1 MLEPE
6 FAVLDAA
13 EERHFWFRSRRRIV
27 GVLARQ
33 LRTAPTTPYRVL
45 EIGCGTG
52 GMLNV
57 LQAACEGAV
66 VVGMELFGHGLDFAR
81 RRSRALLLQGDA
93 SRPPLRRAF
102 HLVGM
107 FDVLEHLEDDLGILR
122 SVRGL
127 LVDGGALLL
136 TVPGH
141 PRLWSYADEASQHY
155 RRYTLGQLG
164 TTLDAAGYDLEYAT
178 HFMAATLPLVW
189 ANRAASRA
197 SARLGAQAQH
207 VDSMD
212 LARDELRIRPLVNAV
227 CGAVLRPEVHAVARR
242 WRLRFGSSIAA
253 IARPRLS
260 SVA

>member
-6 FAVLDAA
+6 FSVLDAA

-33 LRTAPTTPYRVL
+33 LRGEPTVPYRVL

-57 LQAACEGAV
+57 LQASCQGAV

-81 RRSRALLLQGDA
+81 RRSSALLLQGDA

-122 SVRGL
+122 SVRAL

-155 RRYTLGQLG
+155 RRYTLDRLG
-164 TTLDAAGYDLEYAT
+164 ATLDEAGYDLEYAT

-189 ANRAASRA
+189 ANRAASRF
-197 SARLGAQAQH
+197 GAPAQ

-212 LARDELRIRPLVNAV
+212 LARDELRIRPVVNAV

-253 IARPRLS
+253 IARPRLA